1 MGKVTRCK
9 RQDRKKR
16 VLSCFQFYCKTFI
29 ITMLSNYSSLEFN
42 LTKYKIKH
50 NCAPSPFIEHIITE
64 EPGSRKSYR
73 LKRHQAITIL
83 KKVKST
89 LKT

>member
-29 ITMLSNYSSLEFN
+29 ITMFSNYSSLEFN
-42 LTKYKIKH
+42 LTKYK
-50 NCAPSPFIEHIITE
+50 SIIARPVLLSNISLLRNLDQE
-64 EPGSRKSYR
+64 
-73 LKRHQAITIL
+73 
-83 KKVKST
+83 KVT
-89 LKT
+89 R